1 MTFLTPEIVS
11 IMNGALKTVKN
22 KKFFALSLLGLLV
35 IISTTMQLRGAHTKH
50 YFTDLSG
57 YKRVLRSSV
66 SEFGLTRPVIHT
78 FFHSLSQNEDAVLE
92 LWKDEWSNAGFD
104 PVVLDLEHARANPY
118 FEWVQ
123 TILTPI
129 HGSTDYNSLCFY
141 RYLAMAM
148 VEGGGW
154 MTDHDTF
161 PTNIRPLDVA
171 FLPRKGAF
179 TAFEGHI
186 PSFMAGSAEE
196 WDRVS
201 HLLMA
206 KIPDIPADMGISD
219 MHALMLLREEGRGK
233 NGIWFDPPHRN
244 TVIQGFRYESP
255 GKVNCKSMKIGKV
268 NHMSHRV
275 VHHAVEK
282 DIFPM
287 KYNEEDPYGSRF
299 RGEAVKI
306 FLDQWRDQCF
316 PKKTVVAKE
325 KERSLLSEYITDFKS
340 DRGPK
345 TAGDTTVNNA
355 TTII

>member
-1 MTFLTPEIVS
+1 MSLFTPEIVA
-11 IMNGALKTVKN
+11 IMKGTWKNVSHMKRIWKTVYN
-22 KKFFALSLLGLLV
+22 KRCFALSLLGLLV
-35 IISTTMQLRGAHTKH
+35 IISTTMQLRSTLTKH
-50 YFTDLSG
+50 HFTDHPG
-57 YKRVLRSSV
+57 YTRVLRSSILQN
-66 SEFGLTRPVIHT
+66 GHTRPVIHT

-118 FEWVQ
+118 FKEVQ
-123 TILTPI
+123 SILTPI
-129 HGSTDYNSLCFY
+129 HGSTGYNSLCFY
-141 RYLAMAM
+141 RWLAMAM

-161 PTNIRPLDVA
+161 PTNIQPLDAA
-171 FLPRKGAF
+171 FLPRMGAF
-179 TAFEGHI
+179 IAFEGHI

-275 VHHAVEK
+275 VHYAVEK
-282 DIFPM
+282 GIYPM

-299 RGEAVKI
+299 RGEAVKM

-316 PKKTVVAKE
+316 PKKTVVATPK
-325 KERSLLSEYITDFKS
+325 KSSLLSEYITDFKS
-340 DRGPK
+340 DHGSK
-345 TAGDTTVNNA
+345 KSA
-355 TTII
+355 